1 MTRRP
6 FRPQVFLF
14 RTLVGIFIVQAS
26 LIAFSFSRCAV
37 IAERREVRVVDE
49 CPNLSDKAEG
59 MTNVM
64 IATVLSLLVGS
75 QITNK

>member
-1 MTRRP
+1 MTRRS

-26 LIAFSFSRCAV
+26 LLIFSFSKCAKMSEDRGTR
-37 IAERREVRVVDE
+37 IEIE
-49 CPNLSDKAEG
+49 CPSLSEKAEG

-75 QITNK
+75 TVTRP

>member
-6 FRPQVFLF
+6 FRPQVFLL
-14 RTLVGIFIVQAS
+14 RTLVGIFIIQAS
-26 LIAFSFSRCAV
+26 LLVFSFGKCAQLSESRGTRPV
-37 IAERREVRVVDE
+37 EE
-49 CPNLSDKAEG
+49 CPSIGEKAEG

-75 QITNK
+75 NTTNK

>member
-26 LIAFSFSRCAV
+26 VIAFSFSKCAN
-37 IAERREVRVVDE
+37 IAEKREVRVTDE
-49 CPNLSDKAEG
+49 CPNLSEKAES

-75 QITNK
+75 HITNK

>member
-26 LIAFSFSRCAV
+26 LLAFSFTKCVEVSQDRGTL
-37 IAERREVRVVDE
+37 IREE
-49 CPNLSDKAEG
+49 CPSLSEKAEG

-75 QITNK
+75 HITNK